1 VPTPEPPIH
10 IAIPTR
16 HVPSQ
21 PAVADFNH
29 DGRLGL
35 LVPERG
41 TGDVALVRISFTD

>member
-35 LVPERG
+35 LVSGCG
-41 TGDVALVRISFTD
+41 TGDVAHVLIGFTD